1 MVVSGAY
8 GPRCKIAQ
16 MLAFVQTKRAV
27 APDMITFPLV
37 IDSPNALE
45 QDSEH
50 LDSVIRMLLT
60 WDKTDNQIIVA
71 SIQGKDTAKA
81 IPDVKIITLDN
92 PQNHLF
98 NSDEYI
104 KYEAEISEIFTQF

>member
-1 MVVSGAY
+1 
-8 GPRCKIAQ
+8 
-16 MLAFVQTKRAV
+16 
-27 APDMITFPLV
+27 MITFPLV